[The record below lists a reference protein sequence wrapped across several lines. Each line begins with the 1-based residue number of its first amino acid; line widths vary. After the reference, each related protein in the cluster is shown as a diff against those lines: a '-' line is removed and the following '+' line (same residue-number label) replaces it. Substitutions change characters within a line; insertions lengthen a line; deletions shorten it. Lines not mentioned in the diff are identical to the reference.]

1 MLLSVRGGS
10 FSFFI
15 GISRFYTFLSVGERR
30 RGIVGVFRA
39 VPRTTLSEPPSQT
52 VTYDKYAPV
61 CLGGS
66 SLFFIGI
73 SRFYTFLSVGERR
86 RGIVGVFRAVPRT
99 TLSEPPSQTVTYN
112 SVRSCLFGRL
122 FRVLHRNIAVLH
134 VSFCGREKTRDCRCF
149 PRCSANNFV
158 RDTLASSHVR
168 QVRSC
173 LFGRRRGP
181 QNFGIAEFWG
191 GLGVLHR
198 NARAFPF
205 VDFGIVGAPDN
216 IIQAYAVKIRKSN
229 ERVGGRNPF
238 ACRAVHKRISRTA
251 THAGACPFYLH

>member
-10 FSFFI
+10 FS
-15 GISRFYTFLSVGERR
+15 
-30 RGIVGVFRA
+30 
-39 VPRTTLSEPPSQT
+39 
-52 VTYDKYAPV
+52 
-61 CLGGS
+61 
-66 SLFFIGI
+66 FFIGI

-134 VSFCGREKTRDCRCF
+134 VSFCGREKTQDCRCF

-158 RDTLASSHVR
+158 RAALANSHVR

-173 LFGRRRGP
+173 LFGRLFR
-181 QNFGIAEFWG
+181 
-191 GLGVLHR
+191 VLHR
-198 NARAFPF
+198 N
-205 VDFGIVGAPDN
+205 I
-216 IIQAYAVKIRKSN
+216 AVLHVSFC
-229 ERVGGRNPF
+229 GRGKETRLSLFSALFREQLCQRHP
-238 ACRAVHKRISRTA
+238 CEQSRTTSTLLSVRA
-251 THAGACPFYLH
+251 A